1 MENQEH
7 SYIDNSIIYI
17 KYALYVKRYS
27 DSKVVFSCFGSND
40 KLDSLKELA
49 KEFKTKYKE
58 DEYQIYLKDE
68 EENTFIIL
76 DDKY

>member
-7 SYIDNSIIYI
+7 SCIDNSIIYI
-17 KYALYVKRYS
+17 KYCLYVKRYS
-27 DSKVVFSCFGSND
+27 DSKVVFSCFANND

-49 KEFKTKYKE
+49 KELKNKYKE
-58 DEYQIYLKDE
+58 DEYQMYLKDE
-68 EENTFIIL
+68 EEDTFITL